1 MPAIRIRYGMFAR
14 KDGSSVL
21 GQACFFSF
29 QQVTM
34 PFLDYPEEIVL
45 AKPRKKRKNLELY
58 AGIGRA

>member
-1 MPAIRIRYGMFAR
+1 MVCLPEKTEVAYLAKRVSLA
-14 KDGSSVL
+14 
-21 GQACFFSF
+21 FSRLPC
-29 QQVTM
+29 